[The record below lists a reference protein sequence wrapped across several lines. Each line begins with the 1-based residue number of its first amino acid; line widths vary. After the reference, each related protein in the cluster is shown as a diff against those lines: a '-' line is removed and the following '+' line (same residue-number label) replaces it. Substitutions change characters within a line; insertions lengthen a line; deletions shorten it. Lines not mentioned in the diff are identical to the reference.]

1 LPLSALAIVLARPK
15 DIPSPQEIGALT
27 RAAVASAAASA
38 LALGAASFVGGFV
51 IGKWAD
57 PRIGAGH
64 AALAGLS
71 AAMIAVTASWIAL
84 GFAPWALL
92 AAVIAV
98 PFAAAGGKA
107 GATRKSK
114 P

>member
-1 LPLSALAIVLARPK
+1 LPLSALATVLARPK
-15 DIPSPQEIGALT
+15 DIPSSHEVGALT
-27 RAAVASAAASA
+27 RAAAAFAIAST
-38 LALGAASFVGGFV
+38 LALGAASFLGGFV

-57 PRIGAGH
+57 PRIGVGH
-64 AALAGLS
+64 AALAGFT
-71 AAMIAVTASWIAL
+71 AATIAVAASWIAL

-92 AAVIAV
+92 ATVVAV

-114 P
+114 L